1 MYDDD
6 PPRSEASEDAPFRP
20 ARKRLMQIVVSIAI
34 AALVL
39 PGFLVTWGTQ
49 VRTANY
55 ACQIAVAY
63 YAPGATDSA
72 ARFSLADPSIPGWN
86 CYAVMFN
93 SQEFFVAHLGIVPGA
108 PRLIPLTGS

>member
-1 MYDDD
+1 
-6 PPRSEASEDAPFRP
+6 
-20 ARKRLMQIVVSIAI
+20 MQIVVSIAI

-39 PGFLVTWGTQ
+39 PGVLVTWTTQ

-63 YAPGATDSA
+63 YAPGATSSQ
-72 ARFSLADPSIPGWN
+72 ARFSLAEPTIAGWN

>member
-1 MYDDD
+1 MTSDDYPELD
-6 PPRSEASEDAPFRP
+6 SPDETPFRGT
-20 ARKRLMQIVVSIAI
+20 RKRVMQVVVTIAI

-39 PGFLVTWGTQ
+39 PGFIVTWATQ
-49 VRTANY
+49 VRTADY

-63 YAPGATDSA
+63 YAPGATGST
-72 ARFSLADPSIPGWN
+72 ARFSLADPSLPGWN

-108 PRLIPLTGS
+108 PRLVPLTGS

>member
-1 MYDDD
+1 
-6 PPRSEASEDAPFRP
+6 
-20 ARKRLMQIVVSIAI
+20 MQAVVLVAV

-39 PGFLVTWGTQ
+39 PSLIVTWTTQ

-63 YAPGATDSA
+63 YAPGATGSTA
-72 ARFSLADPSIPGWN
+72 KFSVSDPSLPGWN
-86 CYAVMFN
+86 CYAEMFN
-93 SQEFFVAHLGIVPGA
+93 GVEYFVAHLGIIPGA